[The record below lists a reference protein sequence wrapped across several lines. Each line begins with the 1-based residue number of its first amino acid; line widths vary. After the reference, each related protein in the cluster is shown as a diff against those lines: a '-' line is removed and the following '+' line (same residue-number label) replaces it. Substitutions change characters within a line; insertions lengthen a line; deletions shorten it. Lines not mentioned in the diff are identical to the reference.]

1 MNIQTLKIAEIVIS
15 VLLVLLILIQTKTNG
30 FSQSLSSRFSFH
42 RTKRGLENFVFY
54 LTIVLSVIF
63 VVNTLVL
70 ILMNK

>member
-1 MNIQTLKIAEIVIS
+1 MNIQTLKIIEVVIS
-15 VLLVLLILIQTKTNG
+15 VILVLLILIQTKTNG
-30 FSQSLSSRFSFH
+30 FSQTLSSRFAFH